1 MKHTS
6 VKLDTPSEFIQLTPV
21 NPLISKC
28 QIKVCYVGDEPNRN
42 RSVITKEV
50 AKQIANTIPGTPIV
64 GYYNEDNEDFEEH
77 NRTIDIKNKQIVIK
91 DATRPY
97 GFVDL
102 NAPCWFQ
109 KFLDDD
115 QTEHEY
121 LMTEGWLWTGQYPEV
136 KRVLEHGNNQSM
148 EFDKNLI
155 NAWWTKDNN
164 GKPMFFIINEAV
176 ISKLCILGTENEPC
190 FEGANITSVQFSLT
204 KDFNDQLQKMKDE
217 LTELLNNEK
226 GGAQVFTTYAVT
238 VGDALWIALYAHI
251 QDKYQDT
258 YSIDGIFVEDEHTFA
273 VLKDNTAENKYV
285 RLNFSFS
292 ESDGFSAEENVNEV
306 EYTPAE
312 EPQFSLSDIETYI
325 AEYKKK
331 EDEKEEGPEDGE
343 KDKKDKSEEN
353 DSDESTEDKKDS
365 EEDDEEDEKKKKKTS
380 YSLDEIVEYQEL
392 STKFSELEAK
402 YNALAEEKTQLE
414 SELQPL
420 REFKLA
426 ADRKAKEDMINSFY
440 MLDDEAKK
448 DVRENI
454 DKYSLDDI
462 EAKLSILCVR
472 NKVSFNLEDDN
483 NPKGPITYNLGM
495 TDFDESNPAWVKAV
509 LDTAKTLN

>member
-1 MKHTS
+1 
-6 VKLDTPSEFIQLTPV
+6 
-21 NPLISKC
+21 
-28 QIKVCYVGDEPNRN
+28 
-42 RSVITKEV
+42 
-50 AKQIANTIPGTPIV
+50 
-64 GYYNEDNEDFEEH
+64 
-77 NRTIDIKNKQIVIK
+77 
-91 DATRPY
+91 
-97 GFVDL
+97 
-102 NAPCWFQ
+102 
-109 KFLDDD
+109 
-115 QTEHEY
+115 
-121 LMTEGWLWTGQYPEV
+121 
-136 KRVLEHGNNQSM
+136 
-148 EFDKNLI
+148 
-155 NAWWTKDNN
+155 
-164 GKPMFFIINEAV
+164 
-176 ISKLCILGTENEPC
+176 
-190 FEGANITSVQFSLT
+190 
-204 KDFNDQLQKMKDE
+204 MKDE

-238 VGDALWIALYAHI
+238 VGDALWTALYAHI

-258 YSIDGIFVEDEHTFA
+258 YSIDGVFVEDEHTFA

>member
-121 LMTEGWLWTGQYPEV
+121 LMTEGWLWTGQYPEAQ
-136 KRVLEHGNNQSM
+136 RILEHGNNQSM
-148 EFDKNLI
+148 ELDKKLI

-176 ISKLCILGTENEPC
+176 MSKLCILGTENEPC

-238 VGDALWIALYAHI
+238 VGDALWTALYAHI

-258 YSIDGIFVEDEHTFA
+258 YSIDGIFVEDEHIFA

-365 EEDDEEDEKKKKKTS
+365 EEDDDDEKKKKKTS

>member
-1 MKHTS
+1 M
-6 VKLDTPSEFIQLTPV
+6 
-21 NPLISKC
+21 
-28 QIKVCYVGDEPNRN
+28 
-42 RSVITKEV
+42 
-50 AKQIANTIPGTPIV
+50 
-64 GYYNEDNEDFEEH
+64 
-77 NRTIDIKNKQIVIK
+77 
-91 DATRPY
+91 
-97 GFVDL
+97 
-102 NAPCWFQ
+102 
-109 KFLDDD
+109 
-115 QTEHEY
+115 
-121 LMTEGWLWTGQYPEV
+121 
-136 KRVLEHGNNQSM
+136 
-148 EFDKNLI
+148 
-155 NAWWTKDNN
+155 
-164 GKPMFFIINEAV
+164 
-176 ISKLCILGTENEPC
+176 
-190 FEGANITSVQFSLT
+190 
-204 KDFNDQLQKMKDE
+204 
-217 LTELLNNEK
+217 
-226 GGAQVFTTYAVT
+226 
-238 VGDALWIALYAHI
+238 
-251 QDKYQDT
+251 
-258 YSIDGIFVEDEHTFA
+258 
-273 VLKDNTAENKYV
+273 
-285 RLNFSFS
+285 NFSFS

>member
-6 VKLDTPSEFIQLTPV
+6 VKLDTPSEFIQLTPM

-42 RSVITKEV
+42 RSVISKET
-50 AKQIANTIPGTPIV
+50 AKQIANSIPGTPIV
-64 GYYNEDNEDFEEH
+64 GYYNEQKKDFEEH
-77 NRTIDIKNKQIVIK
+77 NRSIDYKDGEFIIK

-97 GFVDL
+97 GFVDM

-115 QTEHEY
+115 SIEREY
-121 LMTEGWLWTGQYPEV
+121 LMTEGYIWVGQYPEAE
-136 KRVLEHGNNQSM
+136 RIFTQGNNQSM
-148 EFDKNLI
+148 ELDKNLI
-155 NAWWTKDNN
+155 NAWWTKDSN
-164 GKPMFFIINEAV
+164 GKPLFFIINEAV
-176 ISKLCILGTENEPC
+176 MSKLCILGEENEPC
-190 FEGANITSVQFSLT
+190 FEGANITTVQFSLT
-204 KDFNDQLQKMKDE
+204 KDFNRQLQEMKDE
-217 LTELLNNEK
+217 LTELLNNNK

-238 VGDALWIALYAHI
+238 VGDSLWTALYSHLKTA
-251 QDKYQDT
+251 YQDN
-258 YSIDGIFVEDEHTFA
+258 YSIAGIFEDDNQKYA
-273 VLKDNTAENKYV
+273 VLKDNSTDDKYV

-312 EPQFSLSDIETYI
+312 EPQFSLSDIE
-325 AEYKKK
+325 AFEVDFKKK
-331 EDEKEEGPEDGE
+331 DEDEKEDPEDGE
-343 KDKKDKSEEN
+343 KDKDDKSEEN
-353 DSDESTEDKKDS
+353 DSDNPTEDKKEDS
-365 EEDDEEDEKKKKKTS
+365 EDDDKKKKTS
-380 YSLDEIVEYQEL
+380 YSLEEYQEL
-392 STKFSELEAK
+392 VNKYSELETN
-402 YNALAEEKTQLE
+402 YNNLVNEKTQLE

-420 REFKLA
+420 REFKLK

-454 DKYSLDDI
+454 DTYSLDDI

-472 NKVSFNLEDDN
+472 NKVSFDLDDDKK
-483 NPKGPITYNLGM
+483 PEGPITYNLGIN
-495 TDFDESNPAWVKAV
+495 DFDESTPAWVKAV

>member
-1 MKHTS
+1 
-6 VKLDTPSEFIQLTPV
+6 
-21 NPLISKC
+21 
-28 QIKVCYVGDEPNRN
+28 
-42 RSVITKEV
+42 
-50 AKQIANTIPGTPIV
+50 
-64 GYYNEDNEDFEEH
+64 
-77 NRTIDIKNKQIVIK
+77 
-91 DATRPY
+91 
-97 GFVDL
+97 
-102 NAPCWFQ
+102 
-109 KFLDDD
+109 
-115 QTEHEY
+115 
-121 LMTEGWLWTGQYPEV
+121 
-136 KRVLEHGNNQSM
+136 M
-148 EFDKNLI
+148 ELDKNLI

-176 ISKLCILGTENEPC
+176 MSKLCILGQDNEPC

-204 KDFNDQLQKMKDE
+204 KDFNYQLQKMKDE
-217 LTELLNNEK
+217 LTELLNNK

-238 VGDALWIALYAHI
+238 VGDSLWTALYSYLKTA
-251 QDKYQDT
+251 YQDN
-258 YSIDGIFVEDEHTFA
+258 YSIAGIFEDENQKYA
-273 VLKDNTAENKYV
+273 VLKDNSTENKYV

-312 EPQFSLSDIETYI
+312 EPQFSLSDIE
-325 AEYKKK
+325 AFELEYKKK
-331 EDEKEEGPEDGE
+331 EEEDPEDGE
-343 KDKKDKSEEN
+343 KDKKDESEEN
-353 DSDESTEDKKDS
+353 DSDNSTEDKKDS
-365 EEDDEEDEKKKKKTS
+365 EEDKDDEEEEDKDKKKKTS
-380 YSLDEIVEYQEL
+380 YSLDEVVEYQEL
-392 STKFSELEAK
+392 LTKFSDLEAK

-420 REFKLA
+420 REFKLT

-483 NPKGPITYNLGM
+483 NPKGPITYNLGLNE
-495 TDFDESNPAWVKAV
+495 FGDESTPAWVKAV